1 MSDLP
6 SQIKADA
13 DGATL
18 LAPYGKSRY
27 SLELSM
33 SGADLLSRLKEDTT
47 SGFGL
52 MLRSKPFYGKV
63 SADGFK
69 LRSTRVSTRN
79 SWSPQVVGRVKA
91 GSRENTCLVE
101 FSFDLPTSIKIA
113 SPLVFLSFLV
123 VLIALLPEL
132 TSPGKAVFLLFQFLF
147 LATIIPLS
155 LYMGLRLGKKDKQH
169 ILEYFQNL
177 PGAKLSVQ
185 KRLIE

>member
-6 SQIKADA
+6 KQIQTEA

-18 LAPYGKSRY
+18 FAPYGKSRY
-27 SLELSM
+27 CLELSM
-33 SGADLLSRLKEDTT
+33 SVADLLARLREDTT

-52 MLRSKPFYGKV
+52 ILRTKPFYGKV
-63 SADGFK
+63 GADGFK

-79 SWSPQVVGRVKA
+79 SWSPQVTGRVKA
-91 GSRENTCLVE
+91 GSRENSCLVE
-101 FSFDLPTSIKIA
+101 FSFDLPTSMKIA

-123 VLIALLPEL
+123 VLLALLPEL
-132 TSPGKAVFLLFQFLF
+132 TSPGKAVFLLVQFLF

-155 LYMGLRLGKKDKQH
+155 LYMGMRLGKKDKQH

>member
-1 MSDLP
+1 MASMAIFIGLIYRSFYEIIP
-6 SQIKADA
+6 PEYFF
-13 DGATL
+13 G
-18 LAPYGKSRY
+18 PEFKSVKQMQVRAVRQGH
-27 SLELSM
+27 LVLTVF
-33 SGADLLSRLKEDTT
+33 D
-47 SGFGL
+47 
-52 MLRSKPFYGKV
+52 KPFYGKV